1 MAKQEDKWNKI
12 KIMCGIVGI
21 FSKKNYDVSFLLYYA
36 LLTLQHRGQESCG
49 IVTRNNREFRIHK
62 GMGLV
67 TSVFHKGILSH
78 LKGNVGIGHTRYS
91 TTGKSSLENSQP
103 ILLNYSLGKF
113 AIVHNGNI
121 ANAYF
126 LRKELESKGH
136 VFSTTTDTEI
146 IAHLIIRNYIEERD
160 IVEAIRKTSEKII
173 GSYSLLILMD
183 DYLISVRDPYGIR
196 PLCLGMG
203 DDLIAIAS
211 ENVVFDVLEIDFI
224 RDIEPGEI
232 LIINNDGSM
241 ESYFLKRKRKAFC
254 AFEYIYFARA
264 DSILNGIS
272 VYKVRERLG
281 EIMARKDFIDGDFV
295 SPVPDSAIPYAIG
308 YANYRKIPYRESLIR
323 NRYVGRT
330 FIMPKQS
337 ERKIAVRL
345 KLNPISHEIK
355 DKRIILIDDSIVRGT
370 TSKRIINMLKKA
382 GAKEVH
388 YRVCSPMII
397 SPCLLG
403 IDMPTKEELIA
414 YGRSVEEIRREI
426 NADSLIYLTVDELVE
441 GIGLSKNELC
451 LGCFTG
457 KYPIEELERIIEI
470 VPKNSF
476 LYNK

>member
-1 MAKQEDKWNKI
+1 
-12 KIMCGIVGI
+12 MCGIVGAY
-21 FSKKNYDVSFLLYYA
+21 SKKENVSYLIYYA

-49 IVTRNNREFRIHK
+49 IVTRKNGEFKIHK

-67 TSVFHKGILSH
+67 TSTFHKGILNYLS
-78 LKGNVGIGHTRYS
+78 GNVGIGHTRYS
-91 TTGKSSLENSQP
+91 TTGRSSLENSQP
-103 ILLNYSLGKF
+103 ILLNYSLGRF

-126 LRKELESKGH
+126 LRKELQSKGH
-136 VFSTTTDTEI
+136 VFLTTTDTEI
-146 IAHLIIRNYIEERD
+146 IAHLIIKNYIEERD
-160 IVEAIRKTSEKII
+160 IIQAIKNTSELLI
-173 GSYSLLILMD
+173 GSYSLIILTD
-183 DYLISVRDPYGIR
+183 DYLIGVRDPYGIR
-196 PLCLGMG
+196 PLSLGMG
-203 DDLIAIAS
+203 NDTIVLAS
-211 ENVVFDVLEIDFI
+211 ENVVFDVLEMDFV
-224 RDIEPGEI
+224 RDIYPGEI
-232 LIINNDGSM
+232 FLIDKDGNV
-241 ESYFLKRKRKAFC
+241 ESYHLKRKRNAFC

-264 DSILNGIS
+264 DSIINGIS

-281 EIMARKDFIDGDFV
+281 EIMARKDYIDGDFV

-308 YANYRKIPYRESLIR
+308 YSNYRGIPYRESLIR

-355 DKRIILIDDSIVRGT
+355 GKRIILIDDSIVRGT
-370 TSKRIINMLKKA
+370 TSKRIINMLKKS

-397 SPCLLG
+397 SPCMLG

-414 YGRSVEEIRREI
+414 YNKTVEEIRKEI
-426 NADSLIYLTVDELVE
+426 GADSLIYLTVDELVE
-441 GIGLSKNELC
+441 GIGLSKDELC

-457 KYPIEELERIIEI
+457 KYPIDELEKIIEL
-470 VPKNSF
+470 VPKDIF